1 MPNSPLGYDDS
12 QPWGE
17 PHPVTKPANLPDHIK
32 NFIDRQDERFY
43 KLKGPTQDKEGDK
56 DKYMLLYDYILRE
69 VIDEWRKGLY
79 DKGGAAQGSKVDE
92 SVESLMTA
100 WGDASLFQITND
112 QEGATRLYRMNKR
125 KEYVRVFLPTYKTK
139 ILKDLENHIKA
150 HQGGI

>member
-17 PHPVTKPANLPDHIK
+17 PHPVTKPANLPDYIK
-32 NFIDRQDERFY
+32 DFIDRGDESFY
-43 KLKGPTQDKEGDK
+43 KLKGPTQDKESDK

-79 DKGGAAQGSKVDE
+79 DKGGAAHKSKVDE
-92 SVESLMTA
+92 SVESFMTA
-100 WGDASLFQITND
+100 WGDGYLCQITDNP
-112 QEGATRLYRMNKR
+112 QGATLLYKMKKR
-125 KEYVRVFLPTYKTK
+125 REYVRIFLPTYKTK

-150 HQGGI
+150 HQGRT